1 MNALFPATKGSVMG
15 FRGKRYVKTF
25 TDAELDKPALDKEES
40 IAEYKRGLGELCQ
53 FINESHAGSSK
64 SDLTTDRP
72 FSFTLYEDILRKDRV
87 KYEVKLPAGTKL
99 SFFTPRH
106 FIFDVE
112 DYCLAINLSTG
123 NVVYHRQNVARRTED
138 SVSPSMQKIT

>member
-1 MNALFPATKGSVMG
+1 MNILFPTMKGSVMG

-25 TDAELDKPALDKEES
+25 TDAELNKPALGKEES

-53 FINESHAGSSK
+53 FIKESHSGSSK
-64 SDLTTDRP
+64 SELTTDRP

-87 KYEVKLPAGTKL
+87 KYEVKLPVGTKL
-99 SFFTPRH
+99 SFFTPTH

-112 DYCLAINLSTG
+112 DYCLAINLDTG
-123 NVVYHRQNVARRTED
+123 NVVYHQQNVARRPLNNASST
-138 SVSPSMQKIT
+138 QAIT